1 MKQDHPLRSK
11 KRPGNR
17 RRATGAT
24 RSQGTRPKK
33 IKSSQG
39 ILSSLRGALNRL
51 AIFGLSIVL
60 AILAAATLIWFSAPD
75 SPATFLIIGT
85 DQRPGEAGPTRADT
99 ILLAHVDPARD
110 FAFLVSIPRD
120 LWLPQPSG
128 LTNRVNTAMFNG
140 YDPNDAHAGPRYLA
154 KTIED
159 NFGVPTSGYFVVNFA
174 GFVDIID
181 AAGGI
186 TVDVPVLL
194 EDNAYPTE
202 NFGTMSVRFEPG
214 RQKMDGERALIY
226 VRTRHQ
232 DSDFGRAARQQQVLG
247 ALARRLLAPS
257 GWPRIPGVLAATLR
271 AVQTDVSL
279 LQVPALA
286 RFAVYV
292 ATNRSETAVLG
303 REYTEPW
310 TTETG
315 AAVLL
320 PNWDA
325 IHRLFQQLFP

>member
-1 MKQDHPLRSK
+1 
-11 KRPGNR
+11 
-17 RRATGAT
+17 
-24 RSQGTRPKK
+24 
-33 IKSSQG
+33 
-39 ILSSLRGALNRL
+39 
-51 AIFGLSIVL
+51 
-60 AILAAATLIWFSAPD
+60 
-75 SPATFLIIGT
+75 
-85 DQRPGEAGPTRADT
+85 
-99 ILLAHVDPARD
+99 VDPARD

-140 YDPNDAHAGPRYLA
+140 YDPTDAHAGPRYLA